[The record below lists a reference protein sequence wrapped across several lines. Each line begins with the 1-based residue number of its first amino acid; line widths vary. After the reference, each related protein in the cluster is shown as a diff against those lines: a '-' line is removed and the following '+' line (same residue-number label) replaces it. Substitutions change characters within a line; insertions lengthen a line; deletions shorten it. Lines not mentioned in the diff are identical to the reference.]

1 MVSVIR
7 DMDDE
12 DAAGSR
18 SIWIW
23 LGAIV
28 LGALIIACGALAALN
43 AASLGL
49 PAIMLL
55 GGMALVGLF
64 GLMSLLTR
72 KQSTDSIDRRQSSRE
87 GSYSGAFFKN
97 PESAVIMEDG
107 KVVHANE
114 AYLALAKRV
123 GAIGVSESAPSVDRL
138 FSASGKET
146 ASAIFRLHH
155 MHAETPS
162 AEEIVDTLDADGTLH
177 RYRIHVTNLKPQQ
190 LWQITDVTQESHG
203 EESVLV
209 GAPVGLFSVTGR

>member
-12 DAAGSR
+12 NERSSR
-18 SIWIW
+18 SVWVW
-23 LGAIV
+23 GSAIV
-28 LGALIIACGALAALN
+28 LGVLIVASGALAAVN

-49 PAIMLL
+49 PAILLL

-64 GLMSLLTR
+64 GLMSLLSR
-72 KQSTDSIDRRQSSRE
+72 KQPTDMIDRRQSMRE
-87 GSYSGAFFKN
+87 GAYSEAFFKN
-97 PESAVIMEDG
+97 PESTIIVEDG
-107 KVVHANE
+107 KVIHANE
-114 AYLALAKRV
+114 AYLALAKRI
-123 GAIGVSESAPSVDRL
+123 GAMGVSESAPSVDRL

-162 AEEIVDTLDADGTLH
+162 AQEIIDTLDADGTLH

-190 LWQITDVTQESHG
+190 LWQITDITKESHAKKV
-203 EESVLV
+203 S
-209 GAPVGLFSVTGR
+209 

>member
-12 DAAGSR
+12 NERSSR
-18 SIWIW
+18 SVWVW
-23 LGAIV
+23 GSAIV
-28 LGALIIACGALAALN
+28 LGVLIVASGVLAAVN

-49 PAIMLL
+49 PAILLL

-64 GLMSLLTR
+64 GLMSLLSR
-72 KQSTDSIDRRQSSRE
+72 KQPTDMIDRRQSMRE
-87 GSYSGAFFKN
+87 GAYSEAFFKN
-97 PESAVIMEDG
+97 PVSTIIVEDG
-107 KVVHANE
+107 KVIHANE
-114 AYLALAKRV
+114 AYLALAKRI
-123 GAIGVSESAPSVDRL
+123 GAMGVSESAPSVDRL

-162 AEEIVDTLDADGTLH
+162 AQEIIDTLDADGTLH

-190 LWQITDVTQESHG
+190 LWQITDITKESHG

-209 GAPVGLFSVTGR
+209 GAPVGLFSVTRE